1 MHKTYDTWKA
11 SEPDDFDGDDF
22 DETDELDEL
31 LQECGLGHD
40 GQCSMAGTEHCD
52 FVCPLR
58 DSEDFAGS
66 KAWREKH
73 EPPSP
78 SSAMHTGTHT
88 GK

>member
-11 SEPDDFDGDDF
+11 SEPDDFDDGDSDDY
-22 DETDELDEL
+22 DEVDYLDEL

-52 FVCPLR
+52 FVCPMR
-58 DSEDFAGS
+58 ESEDFCGS
-66 KAWREKH
+66 AAWRKKH
-73 EPPSP
+73 DSDAP
-78 SSAMHTGTHT
+78 SSAEPT